1 MRTRTSGIQ
10 VADDGTRHVDKRYRG
25 ERIFERLGAVSQDD
39 AETWL
44 RARQATIDTQRAN
57 EARQGADQLFRVAA
71 GKYLLELQAEGDVR
85 TLDTISG
92 HVLLLNQWVGDVPL
106 GQMSNDTFRAFKAD
120 RLAGRAHDGGK
131 VRKVKPSTVNR
142 ALEVARTVLN
152 RAARVWRTAD
162 GRPWLGA
169 APLIEL
175 FDESKTRRPAR
186 VLSWAEQAK
195 LMPLLPAHLQTM
207 VLFAL
212 NTGAREANICGLR
225 WEWERPIPET
235 GRSVFI
241 VPASEFKSKRPLV
254 IVLNDVAWRVVEEQ
268 RGRHEEFVFVYRR
281 ERVKHFDKKPAMKY
295 GRVGKINNTA
305 FQNARAAAGIPVR
318 EHDLRH
324 TFGHRL
330 REAGVPKEDRAL
342 LMGHSIEGDMT
353 QLYADA
359 SIAKLIE
366 QANRVQG
373 TLDRMTLL
381 RVVNG

>member
-1 MRTRTSGIQ
+1 MRTRTRGIRLEGGER
-10 VADDGTRHVDKRYRG
+10 VIDKQYRG
-25 ERIFERLGAVSQDD
+25 ERIFARLGSVSQDA
-39 AETWL
+39 AEQWL
-44 RARQATIDTQRAN
+44 RDQQAAIDKRRQD
-57 EARQGADQLFRVAA
+57 EARAGPDELFRVAA
-71 GKYLLELQAEGDVR
+71 AKYLLELHAEGDVR
-85 TLDTISG
+85 TLDTISD
-92 HVLLLNQWVGDVPL
+92 HVIALNEWVGELPL
-106 GQMSNDTFRAFKAD
+106 HQVCNDSFAGYRKA
-120 RLAGRAHDGGK
+120 RLEGK
-131 VRKVKPSTVNR
+131 TRSGKPVRKVKPSTINR
-142 ALEVARTVLN
+142 ALEVARTIMN

-162 GRPWLGA
+162 GKPWLSA

-175 FDESKTRRPAR
+175 FDESQTKRPAR

-195 LMPLLPAHLQTM
+195 LMPLLPPHLERM

-225 WEWERPIPET
+225 WEWEQTIPEV
-235 GRSVFI
+235 GRSVFV

-254 IVLNDVAWRVVEEQ
+254 IILNDVAWRIVEEQ
-268 RGRHEEFVFVYRR
+268 RGKHKDHVFVYRR
-281 ERVKHFDKKPAMKY
+281 ERVKHLDQEPAMKY
-295 GRVGKINNTA
+295 HPVGKINNTA
-305 FQNARAAAGIPVR
+305 FQRARDLAGVPIR

-342 LMGHSIEGDMT
+342 LMGHTVEGDMT

-366 QANRVQG
+366 QANKVQE
-373 TLDRMTLL
+373 TRDRMTLL